1 MKKFTSRSSFNIVGF
16 TAIGLIVISTG
27 LLANH
32 HGGKHQ
38 RGPIVIDQMV
48 DRINTHSTEQFLL
61 ADLDKDGLISL
72 AEFEQ
77 HKPKHGFR
85 GKGHF
90 KAAMG
95 GEHKGEHKGDTQ
107 GRRPHHG
114 KRMRGHGGPM
124 LAGMFGLMS
133 AGADRSDVRA
143 LVETE
148 MFALLDA
155 NKDGAIS
162 DAEYKTANKR
172 ENKKLARK
180 RAMFKT
186 LDTNADGRLAQEE
199 MPNPEKRLRA
209 LDTNNDGVVD
219 RSEMS
224 DMIKQF
230 KQRKAAQRAS

>member
-32 HGGKHQ
+32 HGDKHQ

-77 HKPKHGFR
+77 HKPKHGFT

-95 GEHKGEHKGDTQ
+95 GEHKGDTQ

-199 MPNPEKRLRA
+199 MPNSEKRLRA